1 MMHNYRPIFPASLK
15 FCFQFTKM
23 DLYAEFPPLLES
35 LEKWEGI
42 FHSGKSQRIL
52 NKLEKSGKITQN
64 TGKAR
69 EFQTDVIFIIFSDI

>member
-35 LEKWEGI
+35 LEKWEGTK
-42 FHSGKSQRIL
+42 KSHKI
-52 NKLEKSGKITQN
+52 LEKPGNFRQMLYLS
-64 TGKAR
+64 
-69 EFQTDVIFIIFSDI
+69 FSVIFKLSFVLFAKMDRIFC

>member
-1 MMHNYRPIFPASLK
+1 MMHGYRPTFSTSLK

-23 DLYAEFPPLLES
+23 DLYAEFPPGLES
-35 LEKWEGI
+35 LEKWEDI

-69 EFQTDVIFIIFSDI
+69 EFQTDVINIIFSDI